1 MGKPETR
8 DPTEIQTMC
17 ELSIDAE
24 TVKHNDESWDEGA
37 AKSFVNVRSGEVVIQ
52 LEWMSLKGAGS
63 NGWQA
68 GGGKQGAQT
77 ASSPSVLVKKI
88 LREQFKDAGKK
99 YQRKHRRKKSQVI
112 QGKGKLKKKEI

>member
-52 LEWMSLKGAGS
+52 LE
-63 NGWQA
+63 
-68 GGGKQGAQT
+68 
-77 ASSPSVLVKKI
+77 
-88 LREQFKDAGKK
+88 
-99 YQRKHRRKKSQVI
+99 
-112 QGKGKLKKKEI
+112 